1 MVVEFDDIE
10 LKHPDA
16 GGGNVYFY
24 NGQPFSGT
32 IVEHING
39 VLVGEITVING
50 STQGRVASYFNNG
63 QIMEEY
69 FKKYNRL
76 YGIYKE
82 WDENGTLISA
92 IECGPEP

>member
-1 MVVEFDDIE
+1 MVVEFDEIE
-10 LKHPDA
+10 IMHPDA

-92 IECGPEP
+92 VECGPEP

>member
-1 MVVEFDDIE
+1 MNVEFDDIE
-10 LKHPDA
+10 IMHPDA

-39 VLVGEITVING
+39 VLVGETTVLNG

-92 IECGPEP
+92 VECGPEP

>member
-1 MVVEFDDIE
+1 MNVNFDDIE
-10 LKHPDA
+10 IMHPDA

-24 NGQPFSGT
+24 KRQPFSGT

-82 WDENGTLISA
+82 WDENGTLISEV
-92 IECGPEP
+92 ECGPEP

>member
-1 MVVEFDDIE
+1 MVVELDDIE
-10 LKHPDA
+10 IMHPDA

-24 NGQPFSGT
+24 DGQPFSGT

-39 VLVGEITVING
+39 VLVGEITIING

-82 WDENGTLISA
+82 WDENGTLISEV
-92 IECGPEP
+92 ECGPEP